1 MAKLWWQRTGKTLAV
16 WTGKHKR
23 KAFPVAVAVGSDR
36 LALGKGAASLC
47 YTDLARESIRFY
59 CVLQILGID
68 NGFIFHEKWND
79 DGVCI
84 QLCKNMLQTK
94 AALIASLSL
103 SIMSLSKN

>member
-79 DGVCI
+79 DGVC
-84 QLCKNMLQTK
+84 KNMLQTK

-103 SIMSLSKN
+103 SIIHWSLSKN